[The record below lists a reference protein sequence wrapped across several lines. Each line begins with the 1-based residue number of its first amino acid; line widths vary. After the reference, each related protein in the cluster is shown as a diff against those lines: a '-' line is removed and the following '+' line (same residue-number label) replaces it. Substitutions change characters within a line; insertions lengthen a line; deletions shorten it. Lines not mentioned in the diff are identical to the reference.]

1 MLKRLL
7 NSYRLVA
14 ADAREAIT
22 DQYHQIVDPDADAI
36 AADLQV
42 ATNRLAAAGV
52 FCEVALA
59 NGRIEPE
66 ERERLKDLLL
76 IRFGLS
82 ADEAEQLLEMGSKA
96 AAAHATRM
104 TASVRDHFSREER
117 IELLEM
123 LFDVS
128 FADDNQSVREIEI
141 AQQAG
146 AEIGLKPAD
155 IKRARVKIE
164 ERAQMLKP
172 GVKLT
177 AEY

>member
-14 ADAREAIT
+14 ADAREAIA
-22 DQYHQIVDPDADAI
+22 DQYRQIVDPDADEI

-52 FCEVALA
+52 FCELALA

-82 ADEAEQLLEMGSKA
+82 DDEAEQLLAMGSKA
-96 AAAHATRM
+96 AAAHAARM

-123 LFDVS
+123 LFDIS
-128 FADDNQSVREIEI
+128 FSDGDQGVREIEI
-141 AQQAG
+141 AQEAG
-146 AEIGLKPAD
+146 AAIGLKPED
-155 IKRARVKIE
+155 IKRTRAKIE

-172 GVKLT
+172 GAKLS

>member
-7 NSYRLVA
+7 HSYRLVA
-14 ADAREAIT
+14 ADAREAIA
-22 DQYHQIVDPDADAI
+22 DQYRQIVDPDADAI

-42 ATNRLAAAGV
+42 ATNRLAAGGV

-82 ADEAEQLLEMGSKA
+82 DDEAEQLLEMGSKA
-96 AAAHATRM
+96 AAAHAARM

-128 FADDNQSVREIEI
+128 FADDNQSAREIEI

-146 AEIGLKPAD
+146 AAIGLKPED
-155 IKRARVKIE
+155 IKRTRAKIE
-164 ERAQMLKP
+164 ERVRMLRA
-172 GVKLT
+172 GAKLT

>member
-1 MLKRLL
+1 MLKKLFD
-7 NSYRLVA
+7 SYRLVA
-14 ADAREAIT
+14 ADAREAIA
-22 DQYHQIVDPDADAI
+22 DQYRQMIDPDADEI
-36 AADLQV
+36 AADLKV

-59 NGRIEPE
+59 NGRIEPT
-66 ERERLKDLLL
+66 ERERLKDLIL

-82 ADEAEQLLEMGSKA
+82 DDEAEQLLEMGSKA
-96 AAAHATRM
+96 AAAHAARM

-123 LFDVS
+123 LFDIS
-128 FADDNQSVREIEI
+128 FADGNQSVREIEI

-146 AEIGLKPAD
+146 AAIGLRPAD
-155 IKRARVKIE
+155 IKRARAKIE
-164 ERAQMLKP
+164 ERVRML
-172 GVKLT
+172 GTAAKLT